1 VERDAVEAYK
11 WYSLAARNPKN
22 IFAITNRRALA
33 SHMTE
38 TDIIEYRE
46 GSEDITVRKLPGK
59 RKYTNISL
67 KRGYTPDGKD
77 LWAWRKSVME
87 GKTQRKGGT
96 ISLLDESRKVALTW
110 EFSEGWPS
118 KWAGPA
124 FNAKN
129 NDIAIEEMEICVE
142 GLALQT

>member
-1 VERDAVEAYK
+1 MATAG
-11 WYSLAARNPKN
+11 SRNDP
-22 IFAITNRRALA
+22 LA
-33 SHMTE
+33 SFNFIVIVENMRAGFSEIGGLTTE
-38 TDIIEYRE
+38 TDIIDYRE
-46 GSEDITVRKLPGK
+46 GNEDITVRKNPGK
-59 RKYTNISL
+59 RKHTSISL

-77 LWAWRKSVME
+77 LWAWLESVMK
-87 GKTQRKGGT
+87 GRTQRKGGT

-118 KWAGPA
+118 KWVGPA

>member
-1 VERDAVEAYK
+1 M
-11 WYSLAARNPKN
+11 AASGSRNDP
-22 IFAITNRRALA
+22 LA
-33 SHMTE
+33 SFNFIIKVDGLNMGFSEVGGLATE

-46 GSEDITVRKLPGK
+46 GNEDITVRKIAGK
-59 RKYTNISL
+59 RKYTNLSL
-67 KRGYTPDGKD
+67 KRGYTPDGKE
-77 LWAWRKSVME
+77 LYAWRKTVMD
-87 GKTQRKGGT
+87 GKTVRKGGT
-96 ISLLDESRKVALTW
+96 ITLLNEARQPALTW

-129 NDIAIEEMEICVE
+129 NEIAIEELEITIE

>member
-1 VERDAVEAYK
+1 MATAG
-11 WYSLAARNPKN
+11 SRNDP
-22 IFAITNRRALA
+22 LA
-33 SHMTE
+33 SFNFIVIVEDMRAGFSEIGGLATE

-46 GSEDITVRKLPGK
+46 GSEDITVRKIPGK

-77 LWAWRKSVME
+77 LWAWRKSVMD
-87 GKTQRKGGT
+87 GRTQRKGGT

-129 NDIAIEEMEICVE
+129 NDVAIEEMEICVE

>member
-1 VERDAVEAYK
+1 MPSAG
-11 WYSLAARNPKN
+11 SRNDP
-22 IFAITNRRALA
+22 LA
-33 SHMTE
+33 SFNFIVTVENMRAGFSEIGGLATE

-77 LWAWRKSVME
+77 LWAWRKTVMD
-87 GKTQRKGGT
+87 GKTLRKGGT
-96 ISLLDESRKVALTW
+96 ITLLDESRKPALTW

>member
-1 VERDAVEAYK
+1 MATAG
-11 WYSLAARNPKN
+11 SRNDP
-22 IFAITNRRALA
+22 LA
-33 SHMTE
+33 SFNFIVIVEDMRAGFSEIGGLATE

-46 GSEDITVRKLPGK
+46 GNEDITVRKIPGK

>member
-1 VERDAVEAYK
+1 MP
-11 WYSLAARNPKN
+11 AAGSRNDP
-22 IFAITNRRALA
+22 LA
-33 SHMTE
+33 SFNFIITVENMRAGFSEVGGLATE

-46 GSEDITVRKLPGK
+46 GSEDIAVRKIPGK

-77 LWAWRKSVME
+77 LWAWRKTVMD

-96 ISLLDESRKVALTW
+96 ITLLDEGRRPALTW

-124 FNAKN
+124 LNAKN
-129 NDIAIEEMEICVE
+129 NEIAIEEMEICVE

>member
-1 VERDAVEAYK
+1 MAGSA
-11 WYSLAARNPKN
+11 SRNDPLTSFN
-22 IFAITNRRALA
+22 FIVDIQGMRAGFSEVGGLT
-33 SHMTE
+33 TE
-38 TDIIEYRE
+38 TDIIEYRD

-59 RKYTNISL
+59 RKYTNINL
-67 KRGYTPDGKD
+67 KRGYTPDGRE
-77 LWAWRKSVME
+77 LWAWRKQVMD
-87 GKTQRKGGT
+87 GKTQRMGGT
-96 ISLLDESRKVALTW
+96 ITLLNEERKPALTW

-142 GLALQT
+142 GLFLQT

>member
-1 VERDAVEAYK
+1 MATAG
-11 WYSLAARNPKN
+11 SRNDP
-22 IFAITNRRALA
+22 LA
-33 SHMTE
+33 SFNFIVIVEDMRAGFSEIGGLATE

-46 GSEDITVRKLPGK
+46 GSEDITVRKIPGK

-77 LWAWRKSVME
+77 LWAWRKSVMD
-87 GKTQRKGGT
+87 GRTQRKGGT

-118 KWAGPA
+118 KWAGPG